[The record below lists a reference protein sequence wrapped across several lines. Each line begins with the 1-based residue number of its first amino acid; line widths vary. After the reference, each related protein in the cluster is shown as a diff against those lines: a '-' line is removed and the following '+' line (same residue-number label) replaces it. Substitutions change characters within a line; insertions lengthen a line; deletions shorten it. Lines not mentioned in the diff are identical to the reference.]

1 MKSDNQPKFVSD
13 YFVVAIHI
21 MGTSVRIAGT
31 SNSDRNLSL
40 QMCTVI
46 PVSLFLHTLFL
57 NQVTV
62 ILTSELW
69 SYFET

>member
-1 MKSDNQPKFVSD
+1 MKSDNQPKFVYD

-21 MGTSVRIAGT
+21 MGTSVRIAVT

-40 QMCTVI
+40 QMCAVI
-46 PVSLFLHTLFL
+46 PVSLFLQG